1 MTRLHVEYGVTGH
14 ALPPRPIRLEVD
26 GWGGP
31 ASEKMVDGSNPQPW
45 HCLPFIEGSTYGL
58 ELVYPHETECR
69 IVNDGT
75 VRIEWDFASEPG
87 QKLTGFEFLLFSP
100 VRASKYY
107 LFNTRIDI
115 EPPAGH
121 VLRTEP
127 HPRYFTDDAGTCP
140 LAMIGHLQ
148 NEWYPRLTVVV
159 FRAPRPGE
167 RHVFRKG
174 EPFAQ
179 ILFVPRQTTYDLTP
193 MSAEHYEERRKLEQG
208 IGNARLEIAENVWR
222 HPDNVQFNNHYKLL
236 ARAFLKD
243 GLAGVESKVADAA
256 ARIEAAFPVAKS
268 AAEFVEL
275 GKKRI
280 ETNDFEEAYRLLA
293 KAYALEPRNAEV
305 LTNLGIC
312 FACFGGMDKGLE
324 LMQAAVTIEPTNAGH
339 HHNLAE
345 LLRRMSRF
353 GAAEQCIRRAV
364 QLRGDDASNL
374 FVLAM
379 ILFPQ
384 GRIDEGLDAF
394 RAAARIGLRPD
405 AHVAVGS
412 ALAQLGRLAEARSC
426 FEAALAIDPA
436 NGAARE
442 AIVKLGAIRPPE

>member
-1 MTRLHVEYGVTGH
+1 MTKLRVEYGVTGP
-14 ALPPRPIRLEVD
+14 ALPPRPIRLDVG

-75 VRIEWDFASEPG
+75 VRIDWDFASEPG
-87 QKLTGFEFLLFSP
+87 GSLTGFEFLLFSP
-100 VRASKYY
+100 VKASKYY
-107 LFNTRIDI
+107 LFNTRVDI
-115 EPPAGH
+115 QPPPGY

-127 HPRYFTDDAGTCP
+127 HPRFFTQDDGTCP

-148 NEWYPRLTVVV
+148 NEWYPRLTFVV

-179 ILFVPRQTTYDLTP
+179 ILFVPRQTTYELTP
-193 MSAEHYEERRKLEQG
+193 MSAMRYEQRRKLEQG
-208 IGNARLEIAENVWR
+208 ISNARLEIAENVWR
-222 HPDNVQFNNHYKLL
+222 HPDNVEFNNHYKLL

-243 GLAGVESKVADAA
+243 GLEGVENKVAEAA
-256 ARIEAAFPVAKS
+256 ARIEAALPAATS

-280 ETNDFEEAYRLLA
+280 EASEYEEAYRLLA
-293 KAYALEPRNAEV
+293 KAHKLEPDNAEV
-305 LTNLGIC
+305 LANLGIC

-324 LMQAAVTIEPTNAGH
+324 LMQAAVTIEPTNAVYLR
-339 HHNLAE
+339 NLAE
-345 LLRRMSRF
+345 LLRRMNRF
-353 GAAEQCIRRAV
+353 AAAEPCIRRAI
-364 QLRGDDASNL
+364 QIRGDDASNSFL
-374 FVLAM
+374 LAM
-379 ILFPQ
+379 ILLPQ
-384 GRIDEGLDAF
+384 GRISECMDAY
-394 RAAARIGLRPD
+394 RAAARIGLQPD
-405 AHVAVGS
+405 GHLAMGS
-412 ALAQLGRLAEARSC
+412 ALAQLGHPAEARIC
-426 FEAALAIDPA
+426 FETALAIDPGY
-436 NGAARE
+436 GAARE
-442 AIVKLGAIRPPE
+442 ALAKLGMIGPG